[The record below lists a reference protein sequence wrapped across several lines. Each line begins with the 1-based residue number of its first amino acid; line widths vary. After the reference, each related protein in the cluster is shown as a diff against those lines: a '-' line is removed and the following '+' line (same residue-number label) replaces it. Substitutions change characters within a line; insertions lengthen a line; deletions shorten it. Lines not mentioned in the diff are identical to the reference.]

1 MDPGLTRQ
9 SSHEPKE
16 TDLAEPGL
24 VNLSNNAQ
32 EPDCDEDDSCTT
44 SDTSDSSDGDDFFQ
58 IEPLGLGHPMSPN
71 PVELVHN
78 SPQMRP
84 QSNFNAFEDEGETNL
99 PAKYSSRSPNE
110 DQNQI
115 QPSELRPPLSPAL
128 PTMVRNDVPDP
139 NRIPSSIFT
148 RTKSTSPMEWS
159 VASNESLFSIHM
171 GNSSFSRDNVFLV
184 GRSGEQNSFTG
195 MEYSYPTLPISPIS
209 SLGPMFP
216 PVSPLPPPIPPV
228 PSGQPTG
235 LDTRLVLEKPR
246 TTEASNAAVKMDVL
260 RNETEE
266 LGSDKESKK
275 YDSDK
280 EKPGQD
286 PVHFSKSIS
295 RQSEGSVASFQSFA
309 FPMYESFLL
318 FI

>member
-24 VNLSNNAQ
+24 VDLSNNAQ

-78 SPQMRP
+78 CPQMPP
-84 QSNFNAFEDEGETNL
+84 QSNFYAFEDEGETNL

-171 GNSSFSRDNVFLV
+171 GNSSFSRDPMLFM
-184 GRSGEQNSFTG
+184 GRSGEMNSSTG
-195 MEYSYPTLPISPIS
+195 MDSYPMPPISPVS
-209 SLGPMFP
+209 SLPPLFP

-228 PSGQPTG
+228 PSSLPAG
-235 LDTRLVLEKPR
+235 LDARPVSEKA
-246 TTEASNAAVKMDVL
+246 EARNATAKMDVL
-260 RNETEE
+260 RTITEE
-266 LGSDKESKK
+266 QE
-275 YDSDK
+275 YDPDK
-280 EKPGQD
+280 EKSGQD
-286 PVHFSKSIS
+286 AVHFSKSIS
-295 RQSEGSVASFQSFA
+295 HQSEGSAASFQSFA
-309 FPMYESFLL
+309 FPMYVFFILCFSLSFV
-318 FI
+318 